1 MAETYQASHKKMST
15 GVSVPEPL
23 KDMTCD
29 LCSSATEQFCNDCQV
44 SLCVNCVSQHVDEF
58 KSLTHD
64 IVPFKDRKSQLILT
78 PCPTHSGQRCQAHCQ
93 QCDIHVCVKCIL
105 GTHKSHPVFEMEDFI
120 QKKKAEIEREN
131 QHIES
136 VIIPKF
142 KEEKEKSK
150 NKISESEVRCEKFR
164 KEVES
169 QRELWH
175 EEVDEI
181 FDKVLTKVKFMT
193 NKHITDLKKHQSK
206 LRSMIPN
213 IYQTIEH
220 NKEVLR
226 TNHASTI
233 TDHKSKLH
241 EFQEIPAVIEITI
254 HELITSSDKGTELVI
269 ELGDYRAN
277 LTQMNLPSPTEEE
290 TGLHQRELSENAT
303 VVANI
308 STRLKNMRGL
318 ECVEVD
324 EAWISGE
331 DKDIRRIDLEGNVR
345 EAVSTT
351 CPIAPNDIAVTRQ
364 GEVLYCDG
372 RNRAVNVVRN
382 GGTEVLL
389 TTPQGWHP
397 DGLCCTRS
405 GDILV
410 SLGTTDFKSRK
421 IACFGYDKEITVKRE
436 VNEDEEG
443 NQIFKAGEFALYV
456 AESKNGDICASDQN
470 ADIVVAVDLYGRVRF
485 RYNGSSVRGINGFSP
500 RQIVTDSLCRIIVTD
515 ALNNCLHIL
524 DSRGHML
531 GYIEDDSL
539 LSPTGL
545 SLDTQGRLWVGL
557 SSGDVKVIQY
567 LQ

>member
-1 MAETYQASHKKMST
+1 M
-15 GVSVPEPL
+15 SVPEPL

-78 PCPTHSGQRCQAHCQ
+78 PCPAHSGQRCQAHCQ
-93 QCDIHVCVKCIL
+93 QCDVHVCVKCIL

-150 NKISESEVRCEKFR
+150 HKISESEMRCEKFR

-193 NKHITDLKKHQSK
+193 NKHITALKIHQSK

-220 NKEVLR
+220 NKEVLK
-226 TNHASTI
+226 TNHASTV

-269 ELGDYRAN
+269 ELGDYRAS
-277 LTQMNLPSPTEEE
+277 LTQMNLSSPTEEE
-290 TGLHQRELSENAT
+290 TGLQRRELSEKAT

-308 STRLKNMRGL
+308 STSLKNMRGL

-331 DKDIRRIDLEGNVR
+331 DKVIRRIDLEGNVR

-351 CPIAPNDIAVTRQ
+351 CPIAPNDIAVTRR

-372 RNRAVNVVRN
+372 HNRAVNVVRH

-389 TTPQGWHP
+389 TTPWGWHP

-421 IACFGYDKEITVKRE
+421 IACFGYDKDITVKRE
-436 VNEDEEG
+436 INEDEEG

-456 AESKNGDICASDQN
+456 AENKNGDICASDQN

-485 RYNGSSVRGINGFSP
+485 RYSGSSVSGINGFSP

-524 DSRGHML
+524 DSQGHML
-531 GYIEDDSL
+531 GYIENNSL